1 MDLLLLF
8 LSVLLIVVIFYMTYT
23 NYMSSSIESK
33 VEVDMAAALTP
44 IPIDKIVKPNAP
56 SYTYKAWLYVDNRT
70 TATTDTAIFSRDND
84 LSLTLNRSTSTLNVI
99 TKTDANVVQ
108 VTHQLTSNFPLQKW
122 VYVVISVDGSV
133 IDMYL
138 DGKLVKSVK
147 DTPHPNS
154 TSTITFGVNQGIYM
168 SKFNRVVKATNP
180 QTVWSEYLSGSGS
193 SFGLSNLASE
203 YSVNLTLLENN
214 ILSKSVTLW

>member
-8 LSVLLIVVIFYMTYT
+8 LGVLLIVVIFYMIYT

-33 VEVDMAAALTP
+33 VEVDMEAALTP
-44 IPIDKIVKPNAP
+44 IPVDKIVKPDAP

-70 TATTDTAIFSRDND
+70 ATADTPIFSRAND
-84 LSLTLNRSTSTLNVI
+84 LSLTLNRSTSTLKVI
-99 TKTDANVVQ
+99 TKTAANVEQVQ
-108 VTHQLTSNFPLQKW
+108 HQLTSNFPLQKW

-147 DTPHPNS
+147 DTPHPDS
-154 TSTITFGVNQGIYM
+154 TSTITFDVNPGIYM